1 MTDLAF
7 FVSSLPRGAIQQVA
21 INLAEELAGRGLRV
35 DVVAA
40 RCEEREPVALPAG
53 VRAVVLDA
61 LSTRLPL
68 LRAKR
73 RRWLPAS
80 APALAAYLRRER
92 PAALVAG
99 GNYANLAALA
109 ARRLSGIA
117 LPVVLSEH
125 NPLSLTCRNPGRRR
139 IFLPSLAR
147 RFYPGGDAIV
157 AVSEGVA
164 DDLARFVHLPRE
176 RIDAIHNPVLTPA
189 LLARAAEEA
198 DHPWLRPGEPP
209 VVLGVGRLAVQKDF
223 GTLIRAFARLRA
235 NRAARLLI
243 LGEGDLRASLEQLAR
258 ELGVADDVDL
268 PGFVANPLA
277 FMRRAAVF
285 ALSSIYEGLGNV
297 LVEALACGCSVVSTN
312 CPGGP
317 AEILADGR
325 FGHLVPVGDAE
336 GFAMALR
343 SALDEPRDAARQLG
357 RAYDFAAAPIADRYL
372 DVLFRVGAVFVVP
385 GTGVRWTSRGE

>member
-1 MTDLAF
+1 MTDFAF

-21 INLAEELAGRGLRV
+21 INLAEELAARGFRV

-40 RCEEREPVALPAG
+40 RCDGRAAVALPG
-53 VRAVVLDA
+53 VVRAVVLDA
-61 LSTRLPL
+61 LSTRLPF

-80 APALAAYLRRER
+80 APALAAYLRRAR

-109 ARRLSGIA
+109 ARRLSGVD

-147 RFYPGGDAIV
+147 RFYPRGDAIV

-164 DDLARFVHLPRE
+164 DDLASFLGLPRE
-176 RIDAIHNPVLTPA
+176 RITAIHNPVVTER
-189 LLARAAEEA
+189 LLARASEPL
-198 DHPWLRPGEPP
+198 DDPWLRPGAPP

-223 GTLIRAFARLRA
+223 ATLLRAFARLRSR
-235 NRAARLLI
+235 RAARLLI
-243 LGEGDLRASLEQLAR
+243 LGEGELRPQLERQAR
-258 ELGVADDVDL
+258 ELGIAGDVRL
-268 PGFVANPLA
+268 PGFVENPLPI
-277 FMRRAAVF
+277 MRGAAVF

-297 LVEALACGCSVVSTN
+297 LVEALACGRPVVSTD

-317 AEILADGR
+317 AEILAGGR
-325 FGHLVPVGDAE
+325 FGRLVAVGDDAA
-336 GFAMALR
+336 FADALAA
-343 SALDEPRDAARQLG
+343 ALDEPPEPSRQVAR
-357 RAYDFAAAPIADRYL
+357 AHDFAAGVVADRYL
-372 DVLFRVGAVFVVP
+372 DVLSRAGASFTVP
-385 GTGVRWTSRGE
+385 GTPRSAGSAG